1 MLNQIYILLIT
12 RKTKTLLYLNKYIIN
27 FGLFKKIPSY
37 LAQFYIYIYLEIL
50 NKVVFNNLFS

>member
-37 LAQFYIYIYLEIL
+37 LA
-50 NKVVFNNLFS
+50 